1 MSSPGNGRQTVSQ
14 ELQQGLLCPLLPTH
28 GGRLTLS
35 HLLFLPGE
43 THRIQLLPTVL
54 GKLQC
59 VLHGPEEG
67 PPGGSIPE
75 AAYPSLQKW
84 LPCPLWTS
92 LGLPPLQE
100 SPTPTPSSSQNWK
113 FHQENEKKG
122 QGACAFQA
130 LATGSHLFLGSGV
143 KSLS

>member
-14 ELQQGLLCPLLPTH
+14 ELQQGLLCPLLPAQ

-92 LGLPPLQE
+92 LGLPRFK
-100 SPTPTPSSSQNWK
+100 SPPPPPQVHLK
-113 FHQENEKKG
+113 
-122 QGACAFQA
+122 
-130 LATGSHLFLGSGV
+130 TGSSTKRMKRKGRVTVLSRLWQQEATF
-143 KSLS
+143 SLEVG